1 MSGDVRIGESATAEL
16 FRLRR
21 IAVVDGAWH
30 LGFVAGFGVAG
41 ILTLDVLAI
50 NLGRAPAKAMALY
63 VLTICVGGLVGGAI
77 GRLCGHG
84 TATLWER
91 WDLHRHPRHFEAGAG
106 DA

>member
-1 MSGDVRIGESATAEL
+1 MSGDVKIAESATAEL

-21 IAVVDGAWH
+21 IA
-30 LGFVAGFGVAG
+30 
-41 ILTLDVLAI
+41 
-50 NLGRAPAKAMALY
+50 LY
-63 VLTICVGGLVGGAI
+63 VLTICVWGLVGGAI

-106 DA
+106 GA